1 MLRGMGEGLIP
12 SDVTGKG
19 PCGSELRL
27 RRTTVG
33 WCPGRGQR
41 EEGSLTVWFSLAPPG
56 PTVRSPETDSQS
68 NGIIAV

>member
-1 MLRGMGEGLIP
+1 MGEGLIP

-27 RRTTVG
+27 RMTTVG
-33 WCPGRGQR
+33 LYPGCALR

-56 PTVRSPETDSQS
+56 PSVRSPEMDKKS
-68 NGIIAV
+68 N